1 MPKTSQ
7 YKSVSVSKDTY
18 EKLLLMAD
26 FEKRNLSQQLSLL
39 IDVELD
45 RLTSPLADK
54 KDDFNIHK
62 GTRTTK
68 NRYARRALDKSKNVR
83 SSLNKKEDFD
93 VLQAVKATKERYVR
107 RALEKSK
114 NVSCASKLLGLKN
127 YQTLQNW
134 MRELEI

>member
-1 MPKTSQ
+1 MPNTSQ

-54 KDDFNIHK
+54 KDDFNIK
-62 GTRTTK
+62 KLRVAW
-68 NRYARRALDKSKNVR
+68 ARANS
-83 SSLNKKEDFD
+83 
-93 VLQAVKATKERYVR
+93 
-107 RALEKSK
+107 EKF
-114 NVSCASKLLGLKN
+114 
-127 YQTLQNW
+127 
-134 MRELEI
+134 E

>member
-1 MPKTSQ
+1 MPNTSQ

-39 IDVELD
+39 IEVELD
-45 RLTSPLADK
+45 RLTTPLAGK
-54 KDDFNIHK
+54 KDDFDIIR
-62 GTRTTK
+62 GARTTK
-68 NRYARRALDKSKNVR
+68 DRYAISPLDKLKNVR
-83 SSLNKKEDFD
+83 LSLNKKEDFD

-107 RALEKSK
+107 RALERSK
-114 NVSCASKLLGLKN
+114 NVSSASNLLGLKN

>member
-1 MPKTSQ
+1 MPNTSQ

-45 RLTSPLADK
+45 RLTTPLAGK
-54 KDDFNIHK
+54 KDDFDIIR
-62 GTRTTK
+62 GARTTK
-68 NRYARRALDKSKNVR
+68 DRYARSPFDKSKNVR
-83 SSLNKKEDFD
+83 LSLNKKDDFD
-93 VLQAVKATKERYVR
+93 VLQAVKATKEQYVR

-114 NVSCASKLLGLKN
+114 NVSSASKLLGLKN

>member
-1 MPKTSQ
+1 MPNTSQ

-45 RLTSPLADK
+45 RLTTPLADK
-54 KDDFNIHK
+54 KDDFDILK
-62 GTRTTK
+62 GVMTTK
-68 NRYARRALDKSKNVR
+68 DRYARRALDKSKNIGLA
-83 SSLNKKEDFD
+83 LNKKDDFD
-93 VLQAVKATKERYVR
+93 VLQAVKATKEQYVR
-107 RALEKSK
+107 RALVKSK
-114 NVSCASKLLGLKN
+114 NVSSASKLLGLKN

-134 MRELEI
+134 MQELEL

>member
-1 MPKTSQ
+1 MPNTSQ

-39 IDVELD
+39 IDVID

-68 NRYARRALDKSKNVR
+68 DRYARRALDKSKNVR
-83 SSLNKKEDFD
+83 SSLNKKDDFD

-114 NVSCASKLLGLKN
+114 NVSSASKLLGLKN

>member
-1 MPKTSQ
+1 MPNISQ

-18 EKLLLMAD
+18 EKLLLMAE

-45 RLTSPLADK
+45 RLTTPLAGK
-54 KDDFNIHK
+54 KDDFDIIR
-62 GTRTTK
+62 GARTTK
-68 NRYARRALDKSKNVR
+68 DRYARRALDKSKNV
-83 SSLNKKEDFD
+83 SLASNKKDDFN
-93 VLQAVKATKERYVR
+93 VLRAVNATKERYVR

-114 NVSCASKLLGLKN
+114 NVSSASKLLGLKN

-134 MRELEI
+134 MQELEF